1 MLAANVPNSPMHAR
15 FAGESRETTKE
26 ILMRRMWKG
35 LALASCLLGTG
46 GLLQAQTQITSG
58 VIQGTVL
65 DPSGAVMPATEVQ
78 IKNVETNLSRSL
90 TTGDDGRFAFLLVPS
105 GTYMVTAAKAGF
117 ATLVRDKV
125 VVTVGQAVVLN
136 LAMKV
141 SATEE
146 TVTVTGTPTVDTSKT
161 EVSNTLNETTISTTP
176 ILGRKFEDLLSLT
189 PGVSIVQGPDGDEI
203 TFSGQRG
210 VFNNISL
217 DGGDYNNGFFGE
229 QMGGQ
234 RAAIDIT
241 LEAVK
246 EFQVVATGANAEYGR
261 TAGGI
266 VNVITKSGTN
276 ELHGSLFHFQRLEG
290 LTSNTSDGKPLKD
303 FHREQFGGTLGGPI
317 VKDKAFF
324 FLALEGI
331 RENLQRPNLSEPIG
345 SPCPVEAPTITANEA
360 LIAGSPDCQRLAL
373 LNFFRTNLNQEEGD
387 PVDHKID
394 NKAVLG
400 KLDWSLNP
408 NNNLSV
414 SFNFNH
420 SKNTNQTFDVATY
433 GNSANGIE
441 GPSKISVLNL
451 NLFSTLSPTKLNEF
465 HVTYSREDRPR
476 SAVDSNVPPDTA
488 MGFGPTFRFGNPFF
502 LAPNVDELIKRFQ
515 IKDNISFIVGRHTV
529 KVGAEWMHTNNAQ
542 VFRGFFKGRYLFD
555 SVTGFL
561 RFASP
566 AAPGGYGPRTIAC
579 TDGSFVTDPSPCLG
593 GSSPAGGPL
602 LLYLQGAGLQGPAT
616 DAAGAS
622 DINNEEFSVFAQD
635 KWQVR
640 RNLTLNYGLRW
651 DGQFMPD
658 TVDPPT
664 TAYGRFLSDPSFPSD
679 GTIPDQTKQFQPRLG
694 IAWDVRSDG
703 KSVVRANAGIYY
715 ARQNMLTQVGSVT
728 TNGIQQQTLV
738 SGTFATGFGGAIP
751 TWPGVLTPTPVPPGS
766 FPAGTGVR
774 VFARDYRNPKIY
786 TVNVAYEQEVAPDW
800 SAYLDVTWSKGV
812 YLTRFLDYN
821 RADRGAPFSPELG
834 ETMVANSRGKGLYRG
849 ATIGVRKRFSNGY
862 QLEAN
867 YVLSKDLDDDSNERD
882 PFTDRSFDPFDLTK
896 DYGPSDRDIRHKF
909 NFFAYGELPWKLQGN
924 ARIQARSAQPI
935 TANPRVQNNVDL
947 GRNGERKDNAYF
959 SFDWRLQR
967 PFRFGKN
974 MALVPVI
981 EMFNTFNSK
990 NNINTL
996 STPGL
1001 FNFDGFLRL
1010 GVGDP
1015 RQVQL
1020 AVKLTF

>member
-1 MLAANVPNSPMHAR
+1 
-15 FAGESRETTKE
+15 
-26 ILMRRMWKG
+26 MRRMLKG
-35 LALASCLLGTG
+35 LALVSCLAGFAG
-46 GLLQAQTQITSG
+46 ALQAQTQITSG
-58 VIQGTVL
+58 VIQGTVV
-65 DPSGAVMPATEVQ
+65 DPSGAVVPGAEVQ
-78 IKNVETNLSRSL
+78 VKNPQTNLSRSI
-90 TTGDDGRFAFLLVPS
+90 TTGEDGRFVFLLLPS
-105 GTYMVTAAKAGF
+105 GNYTVTTTKAGF
-117 ATLVRDKV
+117 ATLVRDRV
-125 VVTVGQAVVLN
+125 GVSVGQAVVLN

-141 SATEE
+141 SGAEE

-176 ILGRKFEDLLSLT
+176 ILGRKFEDLLTLT
-189 PGVSIVQGPDGDEI
+189 PGVSVVQGPDGDEI

-210 VFNNISL
+210 VYNNISL

-261 TAGGI
+261 TAGGV

-276 ELHGSLFHFQRLEG
+276 DLHGSLFHFQRLEG

-303 FHREQFGGTLGGPI
+303 FRREQFGGTLGGPI

-324 FLALEGI
+324 FVALEGI
-331 RENLQRPNLSEPIG
+331 REKLQRPNLSEPIG
-345 SPCPVEAPTITANEA
+345 SPCGVSAPTITANEA
-360 LIAGSPDCQRLAL
+360 LIAGSADCQRAAL
-373 LNFFRTNLNQEEGD
+373 LSFFRTTRGQEEGD
-387 PVDHKID
+387 PIDHKID
-394 NKAVLG
+394 NKALLA
-400 KLDWSLNP
+400 KFDWSLNP

-414 SFNFNH
+414 SYNFNL
-420 SKNTNQTFDVATY
+420 SKNTNQTFDVSTY

-441 GPSKISVLNL
+441 GRSKIGVLNV

-476 SAVDSNVPPDTA
+476 SAIDSNVPADTA
-488 MGFGPTFRFGNPFF
+488 MGFATTFRFGAPFF
-502 LAPNVDELIKRFQ
+502 LNPNVDELIKRFQ
-515 IKDNISFIVGRHTV
+515 IRDNVSFIVGRHTV
-529 KVGAEWMHTNNAQ
+529 KVGGEWMHTNNAQ
-542 VFRGFFKGRYLFD
+542 VFRGFFQGRYLFD

-566 AAPGGYGPRTIAC
+566 AAPGGFGPRTIGC
-579 TDGSFVTDPSPCLG
+579 SDGSYVTDPSPCPA
-593 GSSPAGGPL
+593 GSSPSGGPL
-602 LLYLQGAGLQGPAT
+602 LLYLQGAGLQGLAT
-616 DAAGAS
+616 DATGAS
-622 DINNEEFSVFAQD
+622 DIDNNEVSLFAQD

-640 RNLTLNYGLRW
+640 PNLTVNYGVRW
-651 DGQFMPD
+651 DAQYMPD
-658 TVDPPT
+658 TVDPRS
-664 TAYGRFLSDPSFPSD
+664 TAYGKFLDDPRFPSD

-694 IAWDVRSDG
+694 AAWDVKSNG

-728 TNGIQQQTLV
+728 TNGIQQQTLA

-751 TWPGVLTPTPVPPGS
+751 TWPGVLTPTPVPSGS
-766 FPAGTGVR
+766 FPSGTGVR

-786 TVNVAYEQEVAPDW
+786 TANVAYEQEVAPDW
-800 SAYLDVTWSKGV
+800 STYLDFTWSKGV

-821 RADRGAPFSPELG
+821 RADRGAPFSPDLG

-849 ATIGVRKRFSNGY
+849 ATVGLRKRFSNGY

-896 DYGPSDRDIRHKF
+896 DYGASDRDIRHKL
-909 NFFAYGELPWKLQGN
+909 NFFVYGELPGGLQGN

-935 TANPRVQNNVDL
+935 TASPRVVNGVDL
-947 GRNGERKDNAYF
+947 GRNGERKDNKYF

-967 PFRFGKN
+967 PFRFGKD
-974 MALVPVI
+974 MAIIPVL
-981 EMFNTFNSK
+981 EMFNTFNSE
-990 NNINTL
+990 NNVNSL

-1020 AVKLTF
+1020 AVKFTF